1 MVQHKG
7 LYEAKHH
14 ETHNSIYYVC
24 RHSSLTTIFFTSN
37 LSNLSN
43 LSNHSNLSNP
53 LKPFKPLKPTQTFQT
68 HSNLSNHPNSL
79 SKFQRISCG
88 LKELLTFDKTFI
100 LYYADITQV
109 GEIGR
114 EVDFQ
119 SV

>member
-24 RHSSLTTIFFTSN
+24 RHSSLTTIFF
-37 LSNLSN
+37 
-43 LSNHSNLSNP
+43 H
-53 LKPFKPLKPTQTFQT
+53 LKPFKPLKPTQTFQTSQT

>member
-24 RHSSLTTIFFTSN
+24 RHSSLTTIFF
-37 LSNLSN
+37 
-43 LSNHSNLSNP
+43 HHKP
-53 LKPFKPLKPTQTFQT
+53 FKPFKPLKPLKPFKPIQT

>member
-24 RHSSLTTIFFTSN
+24 RHSSLTTIFF
-37 LSNLSN
+37 
-43 LSNHSNLSNP
+43 H
-53 LKPFKPLKPTQTFQT
+53 LKPFKPLKLLKPTQTSQT

>member
-24 RHSSLTTIFFTSN
+24 RHSSLTTIFF
-37 LSNLSN
+37 
-43 LSNHSNLSNP
+43 H
-53 LKPFKPLKPTQTFQT
+53 LKPFKPLKPLKPFKPSQTN
-68 HSNLSNHPNSL
+68 SNLSNHPNSL

>member
-24 RHSSLTTIFFTSN
+24 RHSSLTTIFF
-37 LSNLSN
+37 
-43 LSNHSNLSNP
+43 H
-53 LKPFKPLKPTQTFQT
+53 LKPFKPLKPLKPFKPTQTL
-68 HSNLSNHPNSL
+68 SNLSNHPNSL

>member
-24 RHSSLTTIFFTSN
+24 RHSSLTTIFF
-37 LSNLSN
+37 
-43 LSNHSNLSNP
+43 H
-53 LKPFKPLKPTQTFQT
+53 LKPFKPLKLLKPTQTSQT
-68 HSNLSNHPNSL
+68 HSNLSNHSNSL

>member
-24 RHSSLTTIFFTSN
+24 RHSSLTTIFF
-37 LSNLSN
+37 
-43 LSNHSNLSNP
+43 HH
-53 LKPFKPLKPTQTFQT
+53 KPFKPLKPLKPFQT
-68 HSNLSNHPNSL
+68 SQTHSNLSNLSNHPNSL

>member
-24 RHSSLTTIFFTSN
+24 RHSSLTTIFFH
-37 LSNLSN
+37 LK
-43 LSNHSNLSNP
+43 P
-53 LKPFKPLKPTQTFQT
+53 FKPFKPLKPTQTSQT

>member
-43 LSNHSNLSNP
+43 P
-53 LKPFKPLKPTQTFQT
+53 LKPFKPFKPFKPLKP
-68 HSNLSNHPNSL
+68 
-79 SKFQRISCG
+79 
-88 LKELLTFDKTFI
+88 LKPFKPPKLFI
-100 LYYADITQV
+100 
-109 GEIGR
+109 
-114 EVDFQ
+114 
-119 SV
+119 

>member
-43 LSNHSNLSNP
+43 
-53 LKPFKPLKPTQTFQT
+53 PLKPTQT

>member
-24 RHSSLTTIFFTSN
+24 RHSSLTTIFFH
-37 LSNLSN
+37 LKPFKPLK
-43 LSNHSNLSNP
+43 P
-53 LKPFKPLKPTQTFQT
+53 LKPFKPLKPIQT

>member
-24 RHSSLTTIFFTSN
+24 RHSSLTTIFFH
-37 LSNLSN
+37 LK
-43 LSNHSNLSNP
+43 P
-53 LKPFKPLKPTQTFQT
+53 FKPFKPFKPLKPTQTL
-68 HSNLSNHPNSL
+68 SNLSNHPNSL

>member
-24 RHSSLTTIFFTSN
+24 RHSSLTTIFF
-37 LSNLSN
+37 
-43 LSNHSNLSNP
+43 H

-68 HSNLSNHPNSL
+68 SQTHSNLSNYPNSL
-79 SKFQRISCG
+79 SKFQRISCC

>member
-24 RHSSLTTIFFTSN
+24 RHSSLTTIFF
-37 LSNLSN
+37 
-43 LSNHSNLSNP
+43 H
-53 LKPFKPLKPTQTFQT
+53 LKPFKPTQT

>member
-24 RHSSLTTIFFTSN
+24 RHSSLTTIFFH
-37 LSNLSN
+37 LKPFKPLKP
-43 LSNHSNLSNP
+43 LKP
-53 LKPFKPLKPTQTFQT
+53 LKPFKPLKPIQT
-68 HSNLSNHPNSL
+68 HSNLSNLSNSL

>member
-24 RHSSLTTIFFTSN
+24 RHSSLTTIFFH
-37 LSNLSN
+37 LK
-43 LSNHSNLSNP
+43 P
-53 LKPFKPLKPTQTFQT
+53 FKPFKPLKPTQTSQTFQTTQT

>member
-24 RHSSLTTIFFTSN
+24 RHSSLTTIFF
-37 LSNLSN
+37 
-43 LSNHSNLSNP
+43 H

>member
-24 RHSSLTTIFFTSN
+24 RHSSLTTIFF
-37 LSNLSN
+37 
-43 LSNHSNLSNP
+43 H
-53 LKPFKPLKPTQTFQT
+53 LKPFKPLKLLKPTQTTQT
-68 HSNLSNHPNSL
+68 HSNLSNHSNSL

>member
-24 RHSSLTTIFFTSN
+24 RHSSLTTIFF
-37 LSNLSN
+37 
-43 LSNHSNLSNP
+43 H
-53 LKPFKPLKPTQTFQT
+53 LKPFKPLKPTQTSQT
-68 HSNLSNHPNSL
+68 SQTSQTLSNLSNHPNSL